1 MVLLTGHKTCFK
13 AEIYEIITTLS
24 LLPLLNYCIES
35 LHYNYLT
42 VYAAKHKLS
51 PNYQVLHIGTERSK
65 QREQAQ
71 IKLLPSQGLHCFP
84 FHLHLLDALQY
95 IGKPNCLILRT
106 IIVSLFFT
114 VLQYNQ
120 KHICPLIHSLFHSF
134 IKNTSDENPW

>member
-24 LLPLLNYCIES
+24 LLPLLNYCTES

-51 PNYQVLHIGTERSK
+51 PNYQVLHIGTDRFK

-84 FHLHLLDALQY
+84 FHLHLLDALLHWKTKLFNFKDNY
-95 IGKPNCLILRT
+95 S
-106 IIVSLFFT
+106 VSVFHRFT
-114 VLQYNQ
+114 V
-120 KHICPLIHSLFHSF
+120 
-134 IKNTSDENPW
+134 